1 MKRAVFFL
9 LFALFASAVP
19 ASRPHRLKVGLVLG
33 GGGAKGAAEVG
44 VLKVLEEE
52 EIPVDYIAGTSI
64 GALVGGLYSTGY
76 RADFLRSLFRHCD
89 WAALFSDYAVE
100 HRRKFLSSD
109 AGRTYIFG
117 LPLPFQR
124 TDADGA
130 ASFSP
135 GLVEGRNISA
145 LLQELTAK
153 YKKSRRFSR
162 LPIPFACVAVDL
174 RTLEERVL
182 TEGVLWRAMRASMSI
197 PGIFMPVEWGGAQ
210 LIDGGALNNLPVD
223 VVRQM
228 GADIVICV
236 DLQQREEDVTEVS
249 FFARLGDMLM
259 GQARD
264 RYVTNRLDADF
275 YIHPQIPYGPLH
287 FSRSATDEMYQLGY
301 AAADALRPQLRD
313 LKRYLLEPTRLRPQ
327 FPRVVTAD
335 SVRSQPALP

>member
-1 MKRAVFFL
+1 MKRVIFL
-9 LFALFASAVP
+9 FLFALFVSAQS
-19 ASRPHRLKVGLVLG
+19 AARPHRLKVGVVLG

-52 EIPVDYIAGTSI
+52 EIPVDYIAGASI

-89 WAALFSDYAVE
+89 WAALFSDYASE

-117 LPLPFQR
+117 LPLPFKR
-124 TDADGA
+124 ADADGTV
-130 ASFSP
+130 SFSP

-145 LLQELTAK
+145 LLQELTLK

-174 RTLEERVL
+174 KKLEERVL

-197 PGIFMPVEWGGAQ
+197 PGIFMPAEWDGAQ

-223 VVRQM
+223 VARQM

-236 DLQQREEDVTEVS
+236 DLQQRDLDVAEVS
-249 FFARLGDMLM
+249 PFARLGDVLM
-259 GQARD
+259 GKARD
-264 RYVTNRLDADF
+264 RYVANRLDADF
-275 YIHPQIPYGPLH
+275 YIHPQLPYGPLH

-313 LKRYLLEPTRLRPQ
+313 LKRYLFEPTRVRPK
-327 FPRVVTAD
+327 FPRAVAED
-335 SVRSQPALP
+335 SLLFQPVLP